1 MKRPSSIRAAIDRM
15 GGPGSAKPSAAQAEW
30 DKAAVRPWIAGEEG
44 IIGPDRGAGKPRE
57 VYAPE
62 E

>member
-1 MKRPSSIRAAIDRM
+1 VPRTARSM
-15 GGPGSAKPSAAQAEW
+15 E
-30 DKAAVRPWIAGEEG
+30 EEG

-57 VYAPE
+57 VYALE